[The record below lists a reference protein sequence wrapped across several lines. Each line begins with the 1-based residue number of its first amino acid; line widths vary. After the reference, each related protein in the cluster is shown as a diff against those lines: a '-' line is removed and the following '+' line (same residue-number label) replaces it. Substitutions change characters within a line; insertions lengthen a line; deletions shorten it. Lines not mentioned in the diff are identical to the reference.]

1 MKNRVIVEIGGREF
15 ALIADESESYM
26 KSIALEVNKMINE
39 AVHKSIRT
47 SRNDAALLICLELC
61 DKNKKLNEVN
71 DNMRKQIAE
80 YIEENE
86 RLKRNLIRPDS
97 AVGAD
102 GESEAEVQ
110 AEPQNCEEKRQVESG
125 NISDSENTPKNNCTE
140 KEECPAS
147 VTPPQTKTEEKE
159 ENKVEDAAVQSTE
172 DIVDTAAI
180 NDSVAEKGENIDV
193 SDVNNGNDGNI
204 EDTADSPPPAVP
216 PTIVPRTFE
225 RKETSVESLKE
236 RFNKLQKNMSK

>member
-26 KSIALEVNKMINE
+26 KSIAIEVNKMINE

-61 DKNKKLNEVN
+61 DKNKKLSEVN

-80 YIEENE
+80 YIEEND
-86 RLKRNLIRPDS
+86 RLKRSIIRPDS
-97 AVGAD
+97 TVETD
-102 GESEAEVQ
+102 GKSEMESQ
-110 AEPQNCEEKRQVESG
+110 AEPKICEEKKEIESG
-125 NISDSENTPKNNCTE
+125 NISNIENTPKNNCTE

-147 VTPPQTKTEEKE
+147 VTPLQTQAEGKE
-159 ENKVEDAAVQSTE
+159 ENKTEETATPADQAVQSTE
-172 DIVDTAAI
+172 DIVDTATD
-180 NDSVAEKGENIDV
+180 DSIVENSENIDA
-193 SDVNNGNDGNI
+193 NNGNNENDGNI
-204 EDTADSPPPAVP
+204 EDMADSPPPVP
-216 PTIVPRTFE
+216 ASFE